1 MRFRPCIDIHNG
13 KIKQIVGGSLLDQGD
28 FATENFVSEKDG
40 TFYGKLYKENHLN
53 GGHIIMLNARDSKY
67 YEEDKVQ
74 ALKALKAFEGGLQIG
89 GGITDENAKEFI
101 ESGASHVI
109 VTSFVFAG
117 GKVHYDRL
125 DALKEQVGRE
135 HLVLDLSCRKRD
147 DKYYITTDR
156 WQKFTEEELTIELLH
171 KLESWCD
178 EYLIHGVDVEGK
190 AQGIDQELVQLLARY
205 NGNKVTYAGGVKNF
219 DDLEL
224 LKNYGNDKIDV
235 TIGSALDLFG
245 WRYGIFESLRI
256 LRCNDNKSELSNTFT
271 WSGKSMEGRLE
282 YMKLLYEASNFT
294 IQARWVIPFAIL
306 GIIGVLLLLCSRK
319 PFFKLLAAV
328 CLVICAIAALRFCFG
343 YVQVI
348 QAYKQGNYK
357 NVEGYVENF
366 VPASSGGEDQ
376 EDMEEESFDIKGVH
390 FSYGDKFIKKFGY
403 HRPSTQG
410 GYIKKDGQY
419 LKIGY
424 ISTEKGY
431 VIVKIQ
437 ERK

>member
-135 HLVLDLSCRKRD
+135 HLVLDL
-147 DKYYITTDR
+147 ITTDR

-245 WRYGIFESLRI
+245 G
-256 LRCNDNKSELSNTFT
+256 D
-271 WSGKSMEGRLE
+271 MEFSKVLE
-282 YMKLLYEASNFT
+282 YCDAT
-294 IQARWVIPFAIL
+294 ITNL
-306 GIIGVLLLLCSRK
+306 
-319 PFFKLLAAV
+319 
-328 CLVICAIAALRFCFG
+328 
-343 YVQVI
+343 
-348 QAYKQGNYK
+348 N
-357 NVEGYVENF
+357 
-366 VPASSGGEDQ
+366 
-376 EDMEEESFDIKGVH
+376 
-390 FSYGDKFIKKFGY
+390 
-403 HRPSTQG
+403 
-410 GYIKKDGQY
+410 
-419 LKIGY
+419 
-424 ISTEKGY
+424 
-431 VIVKIQ
+431 
-437 ERK
+437 

>member
-135 HLVLDLSCRKRD
+135 HLVLDLSCRKRN

-156 WQKFTEEELTIELLH
+156 WQKFTDVKLTEDVLSELADY
-171 KLESWCD
+171 CD
-178 EYLIHGVDVEGK
+178 EFLIHAVDVEGK
-190 AQGIDQELVQLLARY
+190 AGGIEEDIAALL
-205 NGNKVTYAGGVKNF
+205 GNWDGISVTYAGGVSSF
-219 DDLEL
+219 EDLRKLKEL
-224 LKNYGNDKIDV
+224 GRNKVDV

-245 WRYGIFESLRI
+245 GEMPFS
-256 LRCNDNKSELSNTFT
+256 KV
-271 WSGKSMEGRLE
+271 LE
-282 YMKLLYEASNFT
+282 EINF
-294 IQARWVIPFAIL
+294 
-306 GIIGVLLLLCSRK
+306 
-319 PFFKLLAAV
+319 
-328 CLVICAIAALRFCFG
+328 
-343 YVQVI
+343 
-348 QAYKQGNYK
+348 
-357 NVEGYVENF
+357 
-366 VPASSGGEDQ
+366 
-376 EDMEEESFDIKGVH
+376 
-390 FSYGDKFIKKFGY
+390 
-403 HRPSTQG
+403 
-410 GYIKKDGQY
+410 
-419 LKIGY
+419 
-424 ISTEKGY
+424 
-431 VIVKIQ
+431 
-437 ERK
+437 

>member
-171 KLESWCD
+171 KLRGNGDYCVYREKHAFKFYR
-178 EYLIHGVDVEGK
+178 EIERGFNPERVTGTTILVLPEGTF
-190 AQGIDQELVQLLARY
+190 ER
-205 NGNKVTYAGGVKNF
+205 
-219 DDLEL
+219 
-224 LKNYGNDKIDV
+224 LKNPRR
-235 TIGSALDLFG
+235 LF
-245 WRYGIFESLRI
+245 
-256 LRCNDNKSELSNTFT
+256 
-271 WSGKSMEGRLE
+271 
-282 YMKLLYEASNFT
+282 
-294 IQARWVIPFAIL
+294 
-306 GIIGVLLLLCSRK
+306 
-319 PFFKLLAAV
+319 FF
-328 CLVICAIAALRFCFG
+328 
-343 YVQVI
+343 
-348 QAYKQGNYK
+348 
-357 NVEGYVENF
+357 
-366 VPASSGGEDQ
+366 
-376 EDMEEESFDIKGVH
+376 
-390 FSYGDKFIKKFGY
+390 
-403 HRPSTQG
+403 
-410 GYIKKDGQY
+410 
-419 LKIGY
+419 
-424 ISTEKGY
+424 
-431 VIVKIQ
+431 
-437 ERK
+437 

>member
-156 WQKFTEEELTIELLH
+156 WQKFTDVKLSEKVLDEL
-171 KLESWCD
+171 SGCCD
-178 EYLIHGVDVEGK
+178 EFLVHAVDAEGK
-190 AQGIDQELVQLLARY
+190 AQGIERELADMLGRWQ
-205 NGNKVTYAGGVKNF
+205 GIPVTYAGGVGSF
-219 DDLEL
+219 ADLQEL
-224 LKNYGNDKIDV
+224 KKLGRDHIDV

-245 WRYGIFESLRI
+245 GSMPYREVLRV
-256 LRCNDNKSELSNTFT
+256 C
-271 WSGKSMEGRLE
+271 
-282 YMKLLYEASNFT
+282 
-294 IQARWVIPFAIL
+294 
-306 GIIGVLLLLCSRK
+306 
-319 PFFKLLAAV
+319 AAN
-328 CLVICAIAALRFCFG
+328 LD
-343 YVQVI
+343 
-348 QAYKQGNYK
+348 
-357 NVEGYVENF
+357 EN
-366 VPASSGGEDQ
+366 S
-376 EDMEEESFDIKGVH
+376 
-390 FSYGDKFIKKFGY
+390 
-403 HRPSTQG
+403 
-410 GYIKKDGQY
+410 
-419 LKIGY
+419 
-424 ISTEKGY
+424 
-431 VIVKIQ
+431 
-437 ERK
+437 

>member
-156 WQKFTEEELTIELLH
+156 WQKFTEEELTIE
-171 KLESWCD
+171 
-178 EYLIHGVDVEGK
+178 YLIHGVDVEGK
-190 AQGIDQELVQLLARY
+190 AQGIDQELVQLLVRY

-245 WRYGIFESLRI
+245 G
-256 LRCNDNKSELSNTFT
+256 D
-271 WSGKSMEGRLE
+271 MEFSKVLE
-282 YMKLLYEASNFT
+282 YCDAT
-294 IQARWVIPFAIL
+294 ITNL
-306 GIIGVLLLLCSRK
+306 
-319 PFFKLLAAV
+319 
-328 CLVICAIAALRFCFG
+328 
-343 YVQVI
+343 
-348 QAYKQGNYK
+348 N
-357 NVEGYVENF
+357 
-366 VPASSGGEDQ
+366 
-376 EDMEEESFDIKGVH
+376 
-390 FSYGDKFIKKFGY
+390 
-403 HRPSTQG
+403 
-410 GYIKKDGQY
+410 
-419 LKIGY
+419 
-424 ISTEKGY
+424 
-431 VIVKIQ
+431 
-437 ERK
+437 

>member
-156 WQKFTEEELTIELLH
+156 WQKFTEEEL
-171 KLESWCD
+171 WCD

-245 WRYGIFESLRI
+245 G
-256 LRCNDNKSELSNTFT
+256 D
-271 WSGKSMEGRLE
+271 MEFSKVLE
-282 YMKLLYEASNFT
+282 YCDAT
-294 IQARWVIPFAIL
+294 ITNL
-306 GIIGVLLLLCSRK
+306 
-319 PFFKLLAAV
+319 
-328 CLVICAIAALRFCFG
+328 
-343 YVQVI
+343 
-348 QAYKQGNYK
+348 N
-357 NVEGYVENF
+357 
-366 VPASSGGEDQ
+366 
-376 EDMEEESFDIKGVH
+376 
-390 FSYGDKFIKKFGY
+390 
-403 HRPSTQG
+403 
-410 GYIKKDGQY
+410 
-419 LKIGY
+419 
-424 ISTEKGY
+424 
-431 VIVKIQ
+431 
-437 ERK
+437 

>member
-89 GGITDENAKEFI
+89 GGITDENAKGFI

-135 HLVLDLSCRKRD
+135 HLVLDLSCRKRN

-190 AQGIDQELVQLLARY
+190 ASGTEEELVRMLAAWD
-205 NGNKVTYAGGVKNF
+205 GLPITYAGGIGSME
-219 DDLEL
+219 DLREFARISGEKL
-224 LKNYGNDKIDV
+224 DY

-245 WRYGIFESLRI
+245 GKIPYA
-256 LRCNDNKSELSNTFT
+256 EL
-271 WSGKSMEGRLE
+271 
-282 YMKLLYEASNFT
+282 
-294 IQARWVIPFAIL
+294 
-306 GIIGVLLLLCSRK
+306 
-319 PFFKLLAAV
+319 
-328 CLVICAIAALRFCFG
+328 
-343 YVQVI
+343 
-348 QAYKQGNYK
+348 
-357 NVEGYVENF
+357 
-366 VPASSGGEDQ
+366 
-376 EDMEEESFDIKGVH
+376 
-390 FSYGDKFIKKFGY
+390 
-403 HRPSTQG
+403 
-410 GYIKKDGQY
+410 
-419 LKIGY
+419 
-424 ISTEKGY
+424 TEP
-431 VIVKIQ
+431 VK
-437 ERK
+437 

>member
-74 ALKALKAFEGGLQIG
+74 VLKALKAFEGGLQIG

-171 KLESWCD
+171 KL
-178 EYLIHGVDVEGK
+178 
-190 AQGIDQELVQLLARY
+190 
-205 NGNKVTYAGGVKNF
+205 
-219 DDLEL
+219 
-224 LKNYGNDKIDV
+224 
-235 TIGSALDLFG
+235 
-245 WRYGIFESLRI
+245 
-256 LRCNDNKSELSNTFT
+256 
-271 WSGKSMEGRLE
+271 
-282 YMKLLYEASNFT
+282 
-294 IQARWVIPFAIL
+294 
-306 GIIGVLLLLCSRK
+306 
-319 PFFKLLAAV
+319 
-328 CLVICAIAALRFCFG
+328 
-343 YVQVI
+343 
-348 QAYKQGNYK
+348 
-357 NVEGYVENF
+357 
-366 VPASSGGEDQ
+366 
-376 EDMEEESFDIKGVH
+376 
-390 FSYGDKFIKKFGY
+390 
-403 HRPSTQG
+403 
-410 GYIKKDGQY
+410 
-419 LKIGY
+419 
-424 ISTEKGY
+424 
-431 VIVKIQ
+431 
-437 ERK
+437 

>member
-53 GGHIIMLNARDSKY
+53 GGHIIMLNVRDSQY

-101 ESGASHVI
+101 EAGASHVI

-117 GKVHYDRL
+117 GKIHYDRL
-125 DALKEQVGRE
+125 DSLKEQAGKE

-156 WQKFTEEELTIELLH
+156 WQKFTQEELTVELLH

-190 AQGIDQELVQLLARY
+190 SQGIDQELVKLLAQY
-205 NGNKVTYAGGVKNF
+205 DGNKVTYAGGVKNF

-245 WRYGIFESLRI
+245 G
-256 LRCNDNKSELSNTFT
+256 D
-271 WSGKSMEGRLE
+271 MEFAKVLE
-282 YMKLLYEASNFT
+282 YCDS
-294 IQARWVIPFAIL
+294 
-306 GIIGVLLLLCSRK
+306 
-319 PFFKLLAAV
+319 
-328 CLVICAIAALRFCFG
+328 
-343 YVQVI
+343 
-348 QAYKQGNYK
+348 
-357 NVEGYVENF
+357 
-366 VPASSGGEDQ
+366 
-376 EDMEEESFDIKGVH
+376 
-390 FSYGDKFIKKFGY
+390 
-403 HRPSTQG
+403 
-410 GYIKKDGQY
+410 
-419 LKIGY
+419 
-424 ISTEKGY
+424 
-431 VIVKIQ
+431 IVDN
-437 ERK
+437 

>member
-1 MRFRPCIDIHNG
+1 MPG
-13 KIKQIVGGSLLDQGD
+13 PV
-28 FATENFVSEKDG
+28 
-40 TFYGKLYKENHLN
+40 
-53 GGHIIMLNARDSKY
+53 
-67 YEEDKVQ
+67 
-74 ALKALKAFEGGLQIG
+74 
-89 GGITDENAKEFI
+89 

-245 WRYGIFESLRI
+245 G
-256 LRCNDNKSELSNTFT
+256 D
-271 WSGKSMEGRLE
+271 MEFSKVLE
-282 YMKLLYEASNFT
+282 YCDAT
-294 IQARWVIPFAIL
+294 ITNL
-306 GIIGVLLLLCSRK
+306 
-319 PFFKLLAAV
+319 
-328 CLVICAIAALRFCFG
+328 
-343 YVQVI
+343 
-348 QAYKQGNYK
+348 N
-357 NVEGYVENF
+357 
-366 VPASSGGEDQ
+366 
-376 EDMEEESFDIKGVH
+376 
-390 FSYGDKFIKKFGY
+390 
-403 HRPSTQG
+403 
-410 GYIKKDGQY
+410 
-419 LKIGY
+419 
-424 ISTEKGY
+424 
-431 VIVKIQ
+431 
-437 ERK
+437 